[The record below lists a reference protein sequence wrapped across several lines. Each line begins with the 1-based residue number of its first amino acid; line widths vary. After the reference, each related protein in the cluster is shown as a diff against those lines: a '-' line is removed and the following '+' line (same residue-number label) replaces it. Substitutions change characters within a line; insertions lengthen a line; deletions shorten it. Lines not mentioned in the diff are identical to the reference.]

1 MFQRV
6 LVANR
11 GEIAV
16 RVIRALHELGLGPTL
31 PAGVPTSAG
40 VVETLASF
48 GPDADQITRESTF
61 EELDI
66 DSLDL
71 VELAQVVED
80 EYGVVL
86 KGEDMKELKTVGDAI
101 DLIVERAK

>member
-1 MFQRV
+1 MSTVTNQQV
-6 LVANR
+6 QA
-11 GEIAV
+11 
-16 RVIRALHELGLGPTL
+16 RVI
-31 PAGVPTSAG
+31 
-40 VVETLASF
+40 ETLASF
-48 GPDADQITRESTF
+48 GPDANQITRDATF

-101 DLIVERAK
+101 DLIAERAA

>member
-1 MFQRV
+1 MATVTTEQVQAR
-6 LVANR
+6 
-11 GEIAV
+11 
-16 RVIRALHELGLGPTL
+16 
-31 PAGVPTSAG
+31 

-48 GPDADQITRESTF
+48 GPDESQITPSATF

-71 VELAQVVED
+71 VELAQIVED

-101 DLIVERAK
+101 DLIVARASEE

>member
-1 MFQRV
+1 MTTVTNQQV
-6 LVANR
+6 
-11 GEIAV
+11 ES
-16 RVIRALHELGLGPTL
+16 RVIEA
-31 PAGVPTSAG
+31 
-40 VVETLASF
+40 LASF
-48 GPDADQITRESTF
+48 GPDVSQITREATF

-71 VELAQVVED
+71 VELAQIVED

-101 DLIVERAK
+101 DLIAERAA

>member
-1 MFQRV
+1 MEDSPPRRSESA
-6 LVANR
+6 LAAKIIKGESVA
-11 GEIAV
+11 AV
-16 RVIRALHELGLGPTL
+16 TADQVEAR
-31 PAGVPTSAG
+31 

-48 GPDADQITRESTF
+48 GPDADQISRGSTF

-80 EYGVVL
+80 DYSVVL

-101 DLIVERAK
+101 DLIVSRAE